1 MSDRNVA
8 DDNTDVVNRLFAQ
21 AKEDAGESFPEW
33 AGARHLNLD
42 SEIEE
47 AK

>member
-33 AGARHLNLD
+33 AGPLPAFASFR
-42 SEIEE
+42 
-47 AK
+47 